1 VRGLHISVTACKCT
15 IPSHCRRVHT
25 PLSSVNSVQIGFK
38 QSENMH
44 TRMRTTPLRSQPH
57 TPLRPT
63 IADRQVQQKHQDRLP
78 LGAKQ
83 PRTKPRHA
91 LTALHTNPPRLPNFA
106 ACHPPLLR
114 PRSPLVSH
122 PTAPK
127 FHIKH
132 RDSGV
137 ARRRE
142 QRKEQPQ
149 SNPVRRFVGMLN
161 FIGVS
166 EIALFRENFL
176 RFVNNV
182 KIVGPPVSREEWL
195 PLARKTIVGLWE
207 IKLYSN
213 MGFRGFLGSGSYPE
227 LFSQCHSDTPG
238 GHAR

>member
-1 VRGLHISVTACKCT
+1 
-15 IPSHCRRVHT
+15 
-25 PLSSVNSVQIGFK
+25 
-38 QSENMH
+38 
-44 TRMRTTPLRSQPH
+44 
-57 TPLRPT
+57 
-63 IADRQVQQKHQDRLP
+63 

-114 PRSPLVSH
+114 PRSPLGS
-122 PTAPK
+122 PSNRAKIPNQTS
-127 FHIKH
+127 
-132 RDSGV
+132 DSGV

-149 SNPVRRFVGMLN
+149 SNPVRRFLGMLN

-213 MGFRGFLGSGSYPE
+213 MGFRGFRGYGSYPKV
-227 LFSQCHSDTPG
+227 FSRCHSDTPE
-238 GHAR
+238 GHARWSQAG